1 MRRGMRS
8 ARYAR
13 KSAECG
19 IHILLIPLRPSISRS
34 KAMTYI
40 TRGCVYHRST
50 RTSVEITRDRCIA
63 INQFWTRECVE
74 IVRRNIIAAKRHQN
88 IQVSHEKQE
97 FISTSNKTRIISLR

>member
-40 TRGCVYHRST
+40 TRG
-50 RTSVEITRDRCIA
+50 
-63 INQFWTRECVE
+63 
-74 IVRRNIIAAKRHQN
+74 
-88 IQVSHEKQE
+88 
-97 FISTSNKTRIISLR
+97 RIIGRLGPLSKLLEIDVLLSINSGQENAWKLCDGI